1 MGWDGMEWNGKVV
14 ELTDDDVDAN
24 VAYVI
29 HVFPMSV

>member
-1 MGWDGMEWNGKVV
+1 MMNGMRWDGMEWNGKVV

-29 HVFPMSV
+29 RV